1 MVNNISHSKYTNT
14 LRKSV
19 RLPGLD
25 SMCTKGQCKL
35 SEAEVVK
42 RIQNVARRDAAA
54 GRNSMRDDF
63 KIGSELNNLYND
75 FVSFVS
81 PDRAGAIQK
90 KLAQLGGNAS
100 STFKGTDRSEAI
112 KILFRNLTKN
122 RKHDPDIGGNYISF
136 KDETGR
142 EVAHFG
148 TTVGWFFPLTPAE
161 IARHGEFLDIWNK
174 ALSDAQNELEQE
186 PSGAGDIIFE
196 ARA

>member
-1 MVNNISHSKYTNT
+1 MVNNISHSKYTNA

-19 RLPGLD
+19 QLPTLAN
-25 SMCTKGQCKL
+25 MRTKGQCKL

-42 RIQNVARRDAAA
+42 RIQDIARRDAAA
-54 GRNSMRDDF
+54 GRDSMRDDF
-63 KIGSELNNLYND
+63 KVGSELNKLYND

-90 KLAQLGGNAS
+90 KLAQLTGQSNPS
-100 STFKGTDRSEAI
+100 RVKGFDLLRLLNDRS
-112 KILFRNLTKN
+112 T

-136 KDETGR
+136 KDELGR

-148 TTVGWFFPLTPAE
+148 TTCGWFFPLTKAE
-161 IARHGEFLDIWNK
+161 IARHGEFLDIWNQALNFGK
-174 ALSDAQNELEQE
+174 AESEQE
-186 PSGAGDIIFE
+186 TEAGITFE